1 MPGRKS
7 AVSAISN
14 GDEEQ
19 VYPRNGHSEYS
30 LPRTMIQRLAKGVL
44 PPNTSIQKEALAA
57 FSKSATVFVNYI
69 AAHGNEAA
77 QAAGKKTIQP
87 LDVMAAIKELEFE
100 EFLPRL
106 EAELE
111 SKSRISYVNPTLII
125 DHGVLILSAEYN
137 TIQCEKRNSY
147 RRKVK
152 EGRQSAALATTN
164 GETPAPDSSSG
175 GASVAGHSDTHDED
189 GPPAKKVRRTM
200 HGDATSAGET
210 DPEEDDLEEDE
221 VVDEEEDDVPED
233 EGENEGDD
241 EGEDEGDDGDDGG
254 VNVPLEDPL
263 EESEEVEEG
272 DEALDDGI
280 ESD

>member
-1 MPGRKS
+1 
-7 AVSAISN
+7 
-14 GDEEQ
+14 
-19 VYPRNGHSEYS
+19 
-30 LPRTMIQRLAKGVL
+30 MIQRLAKGVL

-100 EFLPRL
+100 GFLPRL

-111 SKSRISYVNPTLII
+111 K
-125 DHGVLILSAEYN
+125 YN

-152 EGRQSAALATTN
+152 EGRQSAALVTTN

-210 DPEEDDLEEDE
+210 DPEDDLEEDE
-221 VVDEEEDDVPED
+221 VVDEEEDDVPD
-233 EGENEGDD
+233 E

>member
-1 MPGRKS
+1 
-7 AVSAISN
+7 
-14 GDEEQ
+14 
-19 VYPRNGHSEYS
+19 
-30 LPRTMIQRLAKGVL
+30 MIQRLAKGVL

-111 SKSRISYVNPTLII
+111 K
-125 DHGVLILSAEYN
+125 YN